1 MTEPITPSGPSAP
14 RADIVRTLTTF
25 GILTYVAW
33 LIFLFRQVERLVRVT
48 EQRFAGEWDQRI
60 EVLSFVV
67 LPPNTLL
74 IFAPAIA
81 AAAGTWLAGSEQR
94 LELAILLRITRWS
107 ANLMI
112 AIAVVSA
119 ISTIFNDSGSPTRV
133 GDLGL
138 RIGGILA
145 ALAASQLCRGA
156 ERSAPAG

>member
-1 MTEPITPSGPSAP
+1 MP
-14 RADIVRTLTTF
+14 RSDIVRTLTTF
-25 GILTYVAW
+25 GILTYVVW
-33 LIFLFRQVERLVRVT
+33 LIFLFRQVERLTRVT

-74 IFAPAIA
+74 IFPPAVA
-81 AAAGTWLAGSEQR
+81 AAAATWLAGPEQR
-94 LELAILLRITRWS
+94 LELAILLRIARWS
-107 ANLMI
+107 ANLMVG
-112 AIAVVSA
+112 IAVLSA
-119 ISTIFNDSGSPTRV
+119 VATIFNDSGSPTRV

-138 RIGGILA
+138 RIAGVLA

>member
-1 MTEPITPSGPSAP
+1 MTDPAPPPGPTGQ
-14 RADIVRTLTTF
+14 RADIIRTITTF

-33 LIFLFRQVERLVRVT
+33 LIFLFRQVERVARVT

-74 IFAPAIA
+74 IFPPAIA
-81 AAAGTWLAGSEQR
+81 AAVGTWLAGSQQR
-94 LELAILLRITRWS
+94 LELAILLRISRWS
-107 ANLMI
+107 ANLMV

-119 ISTIFNDSGSPTRV
+119 LATIFNDSGSPTRV

-138 RIGGILA
+138 RIGGVLA